1 LSSGIP
7 AKFNNSK
14 NMQAFS
20 IYLVDDHKLFR
31 EGLGMLLSSM
41 PIVSEIVEASSGEEF
56 LEMLVNQK
64 PGLVFMDINMPG
76 IDGIESTRR
85 ALEIYPDLKIIAL
98 SMFADEDYYTRMINA
113 GAKGFMLKNSGIQDV
128 EECIRNVVAGHNYF
142 SPEILASI
150 LSNITKKNKPE
161 KTGELSEREIEVLYR
176 ICQGL
181 SNQQIADLLRIS
193 KRTVDKHRENLLE
206 KTNSKNTAGLVMF
219 AIRNGI
225 ADV

>member
-1 LSSGIP
+1 
-7 AKFNNSK
+7 
-14 NMQAFS
+14 MEEFS
-20 IYLVDDHKLFR
+20 VFLVDDHKLFR
-31 EGLGMLLSSM
+31 EGLSLLLGNLPYISK
-41 PIVSEIVEASSGEEF
+41 VYEASDGGEF
-56 LEMLVNQK
+56 LNMLPQTQ

-76 IDGIESTRR
+76 IDGIEATTK
-85 ALEIYPDLKIIAL
+85 ALEISPDLKIIAL
-98 SMFADEDYYTRMINA
+98 SMYAEEDYYSRMINA

-128 EECIRNVVAGHNYF
+128 EECIRNVIAGHNYF
-142 SPEILASI
+142 SPEILGSI
-150 LSNITKKNKPE
+150 LSNITKKDKPE

-219 AIRNGI
+219 AIRNGF

>member
-1 LSSGIP
+1 
-7 AKFNNSK
+7 
-14 NMQAFS
+14 MQPFS

-85 ALEIYPDLKIIAL
+85 ALDIYPDLKIIAL

-113 GAKGFMLKNSGIQDV
+113 GAKGFILKNSGIQDV

-206 KTNSKNTAGLVMF
+206 KTYSKNTADLVMF

-225 ADV
+225 AEV